1 MGPQGAQWVER
12 LLGGPGKASS
22 QSQVTLKASWDVRG
36 AQKVVLAEHLAR
48 GGRSSAGGTMKGTG
62 QGCEVHAG
70 RHLALGRCELL
81 RVGRGGPPWVPTVA
95 QAAPGMSATR
105 ICV

>member
-1 MGPQGAQWVER
+1 
-12 LLGGPGKASS
+12 
-22 QSQVTLKASWDVRG
+22 
-36 AQKVVLAEHLAR
+36 
-48 GGRSSAGGTMKGTG
+48 MKGTG

>member
-1 MGPQGAQWVER
+1 MGPQGAQWIER

-36 AQKVVLAEHLAR
+36 AQKVVLAEYLAR
-48 GGRSSAGGTMKGTG
+48 GGRSTAGGTMKGSG

-70 RHLALGRCELL
+70 TWPWGGVSYC
-81 RVGRGGPPWVPTVA
+81 VWDGGPPWVPTVA

-105 ICV
+105 VCV